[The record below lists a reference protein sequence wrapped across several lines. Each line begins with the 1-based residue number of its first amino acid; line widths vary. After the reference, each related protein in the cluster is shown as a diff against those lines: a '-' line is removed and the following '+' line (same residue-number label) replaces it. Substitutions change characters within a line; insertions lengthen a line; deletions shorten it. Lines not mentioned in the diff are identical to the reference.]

1 MTTPMTRKIPK
12 VETRHQVAVK
22 LAAEFNV
29 KTESALQW
37 FDSGCPQNFE
47 EGKAWKL
54 QRIEEAKIRQ
64 HNITTPCKYERA
76 RSEAANAN
84 KEPNWELMSPEFKNL
99 CDVVADLYLAGMV
112 TSRINQILGV
122 SEEVIYRVINNHP
135 RTKDKDKELSASAW
149 SDIRRL
155 AQSEIRNRLRDP
167 EERKKIKAGDLNFL
181 AGTAHDKLEK
191 GEGPQQVNVNIRA
204 KIEAMSYDELI
215 KAISSKQDVV
225 EGEFQVEAQEM
236 SVGAQNS
243 EIKTPSQS
251 QQQALSE
258 PKKDTDSVND

>member
-1 MTTPMTRKIPK
+1 MKRKIPK
-12 VETRHQVAVK
+12 VESRHQVSLK
-22 LAAEFNV
+22 LAAEFGV
-29 KTESALQW
+29 TQQSVAQW

-54 QRIEEAKIRQ
+54 QRIEEAKIRR
-64 HNITTPCKYERA
+64 HNVTTPCKYERA
-76 RSEAANAN
+76 RTEASRANA
-84 KEPNWELMSPEFKNL
+84 EPNWEMMSPDFQNL

-112 TSRINQILGV
+112 TSRINSILGV
-122 SEEVIYRVINNHP
+122 SEEVIYRIINNHP
-135 RTKDKDKELSASAW
+135 RTKDKDKELSSSAW

-155 AQSEIRNRLRDP
+155 AQSEIRSRLRDP

-215 KAISSKQDVV
+215 KAISSKHDAVD
-225 EGEFQVEAQEM
+225 GEFEIEGQEM
-236 SVGAQNS
+236 SAGAQKS
-243 EIKTPSQS
+243 EIKIPVQS

-258 PKKDTDSVND
+258 PKKDADSVTD

>member
-1 MTTPMTRKIPK
+1 MSSLTSTSPAWSPPASTKS
-12 VETRHQVAVK
+12 
-22 LAAEFNV
+22 L
-29 KTESALQW
+29 ESL
-37 FDSGCPQNFE
+37 
-47 EGKAWKL
+47 K
-54 QRIEEAKIRQ
+54 
-64 HNITTPCKYERA
+64 
-76 RSEAANAN
+76 RS
-84 KEPNWELMSPEFKNL
+84 
-99 CDVVADLYLAGMV
+99 
-112 TSRINQILGV
+112 
-122 SEEVIYRVINNHP
+122 YRVINNHP

-225 EGEFQVEAQEM
+225 EGEFQVEGKEM

-243 EIKTPSQS
+243 EIKIPSQS

>member
-1 MTTPMTRKIPK
+1 MKPTRKIPK

-29 KTESALQW
+29 KTESAMQW
-37 FDSGCPQNFE
+37 FESGCPQNFE

-64 HNITTPCKYERA
+64 HNVSTPCKYEKA

-84 KEPNWELMSPEFKNL
+84 KEPNWELMSPEFQNL

-191 GEGPQQVNVNIRA
+191 SEGPQQVNVNIRA
-204 KIEAMSYDELI
+204 KIEAMSHDELI
-215 KAISSKQDVV
+215 KAIRSKQDVV
-225 EGEFQVEAQEM
+225 EGEFQVEGKEM
-236 SVGAQNS
+236 SAGGENS
-243 EIKTPSQS
+243 EIKIPSQS
-251 QQQALSE
+251 QQQALSG
-258 PKKDTDSVND
+258 PKKDTDSVNH